1 MSEQTYEDLYVS
13 LGGRRYRVQRPFGD
27 LPHECGVVSNA
38 AVAHSSRDRQGHIF
52 VLLRRDSQRD
62 PAAPAVVELAP
73 DGSRLAAW
81 GEEIADAHMI
91 LVAEHAGEEHVYVVD
106 RDAHEVMIYDLG
118 GKRVGG
124 LGVRH
129 RPGRPFSH
137 PTDVAVMPDG
147 RVVVTDGYGNAHVHV
162 FSAQGR
168 LITTFGEIGTAPGS
182 FITPHAVCAIGQDR
196 IVVADR
202 ENHRLQVFALD
213 GTLLDV
219 WQGFFR
225 PQDIWSDGA
234 GHLYVTDSVPSLA
247 LLTETGR
254 RLGRCRPVL
263 NGAHGITGDRQSG
276 VLYLSEG
283 NPSRLTQLT
292 PVDG

>member
-1 MSEQTYEDLYVS
+1 MAMSEEKREDLYVA
-13 LGGRRYRVQRPFGD
+13 LGARRYRVERPFGD
-27 LPHECGVVSNA
+27 LPGGCGIVSNA
-38 AVAHSSRDRQGHIF
+38 AVDLRGHIF

-62 PAAPAVVELAP
+62 PATPAVIELAP
-73 DGSRLAAW
+73 DGSRVAAW

-91 LVAEHAGEEHVYVVD
+91 LVAEDAGEERIYVVD
-106 RDAHEVMIYDLG
+106 RDAHEVMIFTLSG
-118 GKRVGG
+118 ERVGG
-124 LGVRH
+124 LGERH

-147 RVVVTDGYGNAHVHV
+147 RIVVSDGYGNARVHV
-162 FSAQGR
+162 FLPTGELVES
-168 LITTFGEIGTAPGS
+168 FGEIGTAPGS
-182 FITPHAVCAIGQDR
+182 FITPHAVCAIAEDR

-202 ENHRLQVFALD
+202 ENHRLQRFALD
-213 GTLLDV
+213 GRLLDV

-234 GHLYVTDSVPSLA
+234 GHVYVTDSVPSLA
-247 LLTETGR
+247 LLTEAGR

-263 NGAHGITGDRQSG
+263 NGAHGITGDRRSG

-283 NPSRLTQLT
+283 NPSRLTRLT
-292 PVDG
+292 PVA

>member
-1 MSEQTYEDLYVS
+1 MSENIREDLYVE
-13 LGGRRYRVQRPFGD
+13 LGARRYRVERPFGD
-27 LPHECGVVSNA
+27 LPQGCGIVSNA
-38 AVAHSSRDRQGHIF
+38 AVDSRGHIF

-62 PAAPAVVELAP
+62 PATPAVIELAP

-81 GEEIADAHMI
+81 GDEIADAHMI
-91 LVAEHAGEEHVYVVD
+91 LVAEHAGEERIFVVD
-106 RDAHEVMIYDLG
+106 RDAHEVVVYDLR

-129 RPGRPFSH
+129 EPGRPFSH

-147 RVVVTDGYGNAHVHV
+147 RVVVSDGYGNAHVHL
-162 FSAQGR
+162 FSPTGE
-168 LITTFGEIGTAPGS
+168 LITTFGEIGTDPGR

-202 ENHRLQVFALD
+202 ENHRLQLFALD
-213 GTLLDV
+213 GRLLDV

-234 GHLYVTDSVPSLA
+234 GHLFVTDSVPSLA
-247 LLTETGR
+247 LVTETGE

-263 NGAHGITGDRQSG
+263 NGAHGITGDRRSG

-283 NPSRLTQLT
+283 NPSRLTRLI
-292 PVDG
+292 PVD